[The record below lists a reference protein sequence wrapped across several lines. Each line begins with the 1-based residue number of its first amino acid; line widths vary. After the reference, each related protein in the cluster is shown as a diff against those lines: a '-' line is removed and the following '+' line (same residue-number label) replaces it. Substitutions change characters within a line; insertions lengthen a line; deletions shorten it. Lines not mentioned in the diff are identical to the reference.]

1 MCLQVTSAV
10 KIDKIRK
17 ISLNYG
23 MNKIYGA
30 YRSGSKENQ
39 TVMLTLDLSTSYS
52 KYFGCNCN
60 MLLCL
65 NKMVRIYNLSNDI
78 FFFLLQK
85 HPPKTTEIF
94 SLSIK

>member
-10 KIDKIRK
+10 KIDEIRK

-39 TVMLTLDLSTSYS
+39 IVMLALDLSTSYS
-52 KYFGCNCN
+52 KYFGFNCN

-78 FFFLLQK
+78 FFSTS
-85 HPPKTTEIF
+85 KT
-94 SLSIK
+94 SPQNH